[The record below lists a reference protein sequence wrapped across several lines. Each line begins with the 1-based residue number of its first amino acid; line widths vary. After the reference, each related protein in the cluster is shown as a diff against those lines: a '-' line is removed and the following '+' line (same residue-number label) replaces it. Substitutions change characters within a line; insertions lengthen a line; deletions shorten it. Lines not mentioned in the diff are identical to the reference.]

1 MKLING
7 FDLMEYAKERGYIL
21 PAFNTT
27 NMEMTYG
34 IVKGLCS
41 ADLPGYVQI
50 SSNNLRLSNP
60 FVIAD
65 LVRDA
70 VKNIDTP
77 IGLHLDHGK
86 SFEDVK
92 ACVDAGFTS
101 IMIDMSHLPFEENM
115 KQSKRA
121 ADYCHMY
128 GIPVEV
134 ELGALAGKEDDIV
147 NEDNGKTD
155 PRQVPIFVEGTGCD
169 TLAVAIGNVHGL
181 GLTPQIDIPLLEEI
195 RQALPEVKLMVLE
208 PFVLPGDATDS
219 TPEAPQ
225 RWETFHREVALRA
238 AAAQR
243 VARKHHACFVP
254 LQARFDAASARGGR
268 GYWLMDGVHPT
279 AMGHELIA
287 RAWMEAFR
295 QASNDEWEGKA

>member
-1 MKLING
+1 MSQLILFQGDSITDARRDRENDRFAGNG
-7 FDLMEYAKERGYIL
+7 YPTLVAGRLGYEAPGQYAFLNRGIGGNRVVDLYARIK
-21 PAFNTT
+21 
-27 NMEMTYG
+27 
-34 IVKGLCS
+34 
-41 ADLPGYVQI
+41 ADI
-50 SSNNLRLSNP
+50 INLRPDWVSVL
-60 FVIAD
+60 
-65 LVRDA
+65 
-70 VKNIDTP
+70 
-77 IGLHLDHGK
+77 IGIN
-86 SFEDVK
+86 DVWHEIGRQNG
-92 ACVDAGFTS
+92 V
-101 IMIDMSHLPFEENM
+101 
-115 KQSKRA
+115 A
-121 ADYCHMY
+121 ADKYERLYDM
-128 GIPVEV
+128 
-134 ELGALAGKEDDIV
+134 
-147 NEDNGKTD
+147 
-155 PRQVPIFVEGTGCD
+155 
-169 TLAVAIGNVHGL
+169 
-181 GLTPQIDIPLLEEI
+181 LLEEI

-219 TPEAPQ
+219 TPEAPR